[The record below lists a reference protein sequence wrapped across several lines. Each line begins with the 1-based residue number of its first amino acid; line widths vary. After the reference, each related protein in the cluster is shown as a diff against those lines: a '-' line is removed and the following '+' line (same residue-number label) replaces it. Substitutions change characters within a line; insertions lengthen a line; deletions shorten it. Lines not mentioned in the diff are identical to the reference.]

1 MITLR
6 IESPEAE
13 TTSAALTSV
22 REMIKVLHDF
32 DRKSTVTDPDEVLSC
47 GNGNYFEGF
56 LAAYW
61 ECEFDGIDRALADRG
76 LTYLMG
82 AVLVNR
88 WGARWAAVRRESGQ
102 SPAVV
107 LPDWRGP
114 VCIVLEPDWI
124 RENVEVDDGGN
135 PEPPKYDEYVSEF
148 LNLLTGY
155 ETTKAALLDA
165 LRSKCR
171 CVAGDA

>member
-1 MITLR
+1 MITLT
-6 IESPEAE
+6 IEPPEAE

-22 REMIKVLHDF
+22 REAIKVLHDF
-32 DRKSTVTDPDEVLSC
+32 NRKSTVTDPDEVLSC
-47 GNGNYFEGF
+47 ADRNSLEGF

-61 ECEFDGIDRALADRG
+61 ECEFDGIDRALADKG
-76 LTYLMG
+76 ITYLMG

-88 WGARWAAVRRESGQ
+88 AGARWAAIRRESGQ

-124 RENVEVDDGGN
+124 KENVEVDDGGD
-135 PEPPKYDEYVSEF
+135 PEPPSYSEYVSEF
-148 LNLLTGY
+148 LHLLMGY

-165 LRSKCR
+165 LRSKYR
-171 CVAGDA
+171 CVAADA